1 MAPPHPD
8 AATAMGR
15 VNDAIRYCGSTYYMV
30 DFYDDEQLRDFVKRV
45 PPTDNEFFTEIF
57 KKAQDFYDVDP
68 CAFAPAT
75 ITVTNIK
82 TGKTFS
88 AGHLNTDVL
97 RKAFG
102 MQ

>member
-1 MAPPHPD
+1 
-8 AATAMGR
+8 
-15 VNDAIRYCGSTYYMV
+15 MV

-57 KKAQDFYDVDP
+57 KKAQDFYEVDP

-88 AGHLNTDVL
+88 AGRLNADML
-97 RKAFG
+97 RKSLEIR
-102 MQ
+102 